1 METESIIEWTQFDT
15 VQGRQSRHQRDE
27 IASVQNVCY
36 AAAMQQLVTESAS
49 NIAVTASFK
58 NDVDAERCRALIVR
72 IIDSDERALADLY
85 DTTVALAYALAL
97 RVTRNAQ
104 DAEDVVEETYFQIW
118 RCADQYDAQRGSVL
132 AWVLTICRSRALDKL
147 RRRDRAESHADP
159 GSLYAPS
166 AEHAPDP
173 QQLVAMFQRDSAVH
187 AALTQLTTVQQQL
200 VALAFLRDMSHQ
212 QIAEHLN
219 MPLGTVKTHIRKAL
233 TALQGEL
240 KHVRIGAGE

>member
-1 METESIIEWTQFDT
+1 METESIIALTQFDT
-15 VQGRQSRHQRDE
+15 VQGRESRHHGDE
-27 IASVQNVCY
+27 IASLRNVCY

-49 NIAVTASFK
+49 PASLK
-58 NDVDAERCRALIVR
+58 NAVDAERYRALIVR
-72 IIDSDERALADLY
+72 ITDGDERALADLY
-85 DTTVALAYALAL
+85 DATVGRAYALAL
-97 RVTRNAQ
+97 RITRNAQ
-104 DAEDVVEETYFQIW
+104 DAEDVVEESYFQIW
-118 RCADQYDAQRGSVL
+118 RCADHYDAQRGSVL

-147 RRRDRAESHADP
+147 RRHDRAELHADP
-159 GSLYAPS
+159 DSLSGHS

-187 AALTQLTTVQQQL
+187 AALTQLTAVQQQL

-233 TALQGEL
+233 TALQGVL